1 MSRPLEA
8 VLGGARRALVIG
20 IGGGGD
26 VVGALAVAR
35 LCEALGTPFEL
46 GGVTWERFAV
56 DPHPGPRSLD
66 DVKGGRRIAPA
77 ALLADAGTATP
88 EGVAFSEARMAGF
101 LGRETVLIDVSG
113 GVPAAAG
120 GIAAAADELDCD
132 LALYVDVG
140 GDALAEGGEPGL
152 ASPLCDAVMLAAAG
166 RVARNLDG
174 IGAVFGAGCD
184 GELSPEQVLD
194 RISVLGSEGA
204 WLGTWGLEPAIAEEI
219 EAAARE
225 VPTEASLQPVRALRG
240 ETGEVP
246 IREGRRSVPLGP
258 VATLTFFFD
267 LEKALE
273 GELPLAR
280 AVADAD
286 GLEAANDAL
295 NALGVRTE
303 LDYERSRARE
313 GP

>member
-8 VLGGARRALVIG
+8 VLGDARRALVLG

-66 DVKGGRRIAPA
+66 DVSGGRRIAPA
-77 ALLADAGTATP
+77 ALLADGGTATP
-88 EGVAFSEARMAGF
+88 EGVPFSEARMAGF
-101 LGRETVLIDVSG
+101 LERETVLIDVSAG
-113 GVPAAAG
+113 APAAAA

-140 GDALAEGGEPGL
+140 GDALAQGGEPGL

-166 RVARNLDG
+166 RVTGNLDG

-184 GELSPEQVLD
+184 GELSPERVLD
-194 RISVLGSEGA
+194 RVSVLGSEGA
-204 WLGTWGLEPAIAEEI
+204 WLGTWGLQPAIAEEI

>member
-88 EGVAFSEARMAGF
+88 EDVAFSEARMAGF
-101 LGRETVLIDVSG
+101 LERETVLIDVSG
-113 GVPAAAG
+113 GAPAAAG

-184 GELSPEQVLD
+184 GELSPERVLD

-258 VATLTFFFD
+258 VATLSFFFD
-267 LEKALE
+267 LERAL
-273 GELPLAR
+273 GGQLPLAR

-303 LDYERSRARE
+303 LDYERSRMRE